1 MKHSGETVM
10 FTETRTLQPKA
21 PFDFAMSLGFLDE
34 FPAMH
39 GEQRVNERALTKAV
53 VIDEQAVV
61 FSVRSVGTVD
71 QPKLSYT
78 LYCANPISEALA
90 RAADDRIAFFLSL
103 NDDLTPFYSIA
114 EQDGAFQPI
123 LKNWYGHHQVKF
135 LTPFEHTC
143 WAILGQRIPMP
154 VAQSIK
160 QGIAER
166 FGNALEVE
174 GVVYH
179 AFPSAKQLLAAAAQ
193 LPEVVAY
200 GRKAE
205 YLIAAARAFDGVN
218 EDWLRSAPSDD
229 VEAWL
234 RTIKGIGAW
243 SARFVLIR
251 GLGHMDRQ
259 SVGEE
264 RLIEAARK
272 RYGRALSEAQLRE
285 IGAKYGSSQG
295 YWAYYLRISA

>member
-1 MKHSGETVM
+1 MYSQ
-10 FTETRTLQPKA
+10 TRTLQPKA
-21 PFDFAMSLGFLDE
+21 PFDFAKSLGFLDE

-39 GEQRVNERALTKAV
+39 GEQSIHERSLTKAV
-53 VIDEQAVV
+53 TIDEQAVV
-61 FSVRSVGTVD
+61 FSVRSVGTIE

-78 LYCANPISEALA
+78 LTCANPISEALA

-103 NDDLTPFYSIA
+103 NDDLCPFYA
-114 EQDGAFQPI
+114 TAGQDSAFQPV
-123 LKNWYGHHQVKF
+123 LKAWYGHHQVKF

-143 WAILGQRIPMP
+143 WAILGQRIPMS

-160 QGIAER
+160 QSIAER

-179 AFPSAKQLLAAAAQ
+179 AFPSARQLLAATDR
-193 LPEVVAY
+193 LPEVVKNA
-200 GRKAE
+200 RKAE
-205 YLIAAARAFDGVN
+205 YLIAAARAFNGVN
-218 EDWLRSAPSDD
+218 EDWLRHAPSDD

-234 RTIKGIGAW
+234 RTIKGIGEW

-259 SVGEE
+259 SVGEN

-272 RYGRALSEAQLRE
+272 RYGHDLSETQLRE
-285 IGAKYGSSQG
+285 IGASYGSSQG
-295 YWAYYLRISA
+295 YWAYYLRIAS